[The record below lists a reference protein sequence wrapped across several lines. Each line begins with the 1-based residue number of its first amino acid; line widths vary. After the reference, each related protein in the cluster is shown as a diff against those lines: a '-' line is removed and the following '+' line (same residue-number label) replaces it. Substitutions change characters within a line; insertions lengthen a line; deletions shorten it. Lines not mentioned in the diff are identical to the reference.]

1 MTMTKRRT
9 KKYLAAR
16 IICSLVLG
24 AYLVGGHSSPVA
36 WGAPTVDGTGT
47 VYLYGFGIDAT
58 QRDSTGTAWGYKST
72 ASGPVATAWG
82 NGTTASGEGSTAWG
96 YQTFAGNDG
105 TDVGNYATA
114 WGTQTNATGD
124 FEATAWGYKTTAS
137 GQYAATAFGSET
149 TASGMYATAW
159 GNKTI
164 ASNQAATAFGAR
176 TEASGNTSTAF
187 GWGAIAS
194 NLLSTA
200 FGNDTTARGYVST
213 AFGNKTEASGN
224 GSTAW
229 GGYFSDTVGE
239 DAIGGTASGKASTA
253 FGIETQAGKLL
264 FDTKEAK
271 IISYEESGVT
281 KYKIVDASDS
291 TTPLKEEAFAT
302 YAAAYNQ
309 VTAVGTG
316 ATAWG
321 RRTTASGDYSTA
333 WGDAAKAEGDKST
346 AWGAGTKARFL
357 GDTAWGEETTASGI
371 YATAF
376 GSGTTASGLHATA
389 FGSGT
394 TANTRGSTAWGNQTT
409 AGKATIDGTEY
420 SGLYATAFGFQ
431 TKAIGQDATAFGSN
445 TTASGTYATAFGSGT
460 TASGYNATA
469 FGLDTTASGDA
480 STAFGI
486 YTEAT
491 GKGAVAWGVGEKGV
505 GITLAHGESS
515 TAFGK
520 KSRAFGDNS
529 LAALGGITGVG
540 SIASLDGV
548 TWVNFVP
555 GTGEG
560 AVAIGEGAT
569 AEASY
574 TYAIGKNAKV
584 LDAKTENAIAIGN
597 DTSVTAV
604 GGVALGSEAVA
615 SVDKGVAGYDPA
627 TGATTSDSSGAWT
640 STHAAISIGT
650 ADGSVTRQITG
661 VAAGSKDTD
670 AVNVAQLKAA
680 ADAKLDKTVF
690 NDYKVATA
698 ATLGLMQNAI
708 TQNADDISDLQTN
721 KLDKAVY
728 EADKADTK
736 AALDGKANV
745 ALDNI
750 TEDGKTVIK
759 DLAKGA
765 VNVVGDGPV
774 SVAKSDVSGV
784 DTYTVSVK
792 TDGKVEDSNTGIVT
806 GGTVYDYL
814 HGDTVELGKG
824 SKATGTQSIAIGFG
838 NKVSGNNS
846 GAIGDPNTVEGDN
859 SWAFGNNNQIP
870 GSNSI
875 VLGNK
880 NNVSG
885 SNTFVLG
892 NNVTADVDN
901 AVVLGDGSKAE
912 ADAVSVGSD
921 GGERQIKHVK
931 DGTDDT
937 DAATVGQLKALAG
950 GTGAGLEEVTH
961 RISNLDS
968 KINKVG
974 AGAAALAALHPLD
987 TDNKFTM
994 AAGFGNYRNANAMAL
1009 GMFYRPTDKVMFSV
1023 GGAMGNGENMINAG
1037 VSFALDK
1044 GVGTSKAAMARTI
1057 KAQGDR
1063 IAEQDAKIQS
1073 LEAYN
1078 AKLEERLA
1086 ALEAKIGK

>member
-1 MTMTKRRT
+1 T
-9 KKYLAAR
+9 
-16 IICSLVLG
+16 
-24 AYLVGGHSSPVA
+24 
-36 WGAPTVDGTGT
+36 
-47 VYLYGFGIDAT
+47 
-58 QRDSTGTAWGYKST
+58 
-72 ASGPVATAWG
+72 
-82 NGTTASGEGSTAWG
+82 EGSTAWG
-96 YQTFAGNDG
+96 YQT
-105 TDVGNYATA
+105 
-114 WGTQTNATGD
+114 
-124 FEATAWGYKTTAS
+124 
-137 GQYAATAFGSET
+137 
-149 TASGMYATAW
+149 
-159 GNKTI
+159 
-164 ASNQAATAFGAR
+164 
-176 TEASGNTSTAF
+176 
-187 GWGAIAS
+187 
-194 NLLSTA
+194 
-200 FGNDTTARGYVST
+200 
-213 AFGNKTEASGN
+213 
-224 GSTAW
+224 
-229 GGYFSDTVGE
+229 
-239 DAIGGTASGKASTA
+239 
-253 FGIETQAGKLL
+253 
-264 FDTKEAK
+264 
-271 IISYEESGVT
+271 
-281 KYKIVDASDS
+281 
-291 TTPLKEEAFAT
+291 
-302 YAAAYNQ
+302 
-309 VTAVGTG
+309 
-316 ATAWG
+316 
-321 RRTTASGDYSTA
+321 
-333 WGDAAKAEGDKST
+333 
-346 AWGAGTKARFL
+346 
-357 GDTAWGEETTASGI
+357 
-371 YATAF
+371 
-376 GSGTTASGLHATA
+376 
-389 FGSGT
+389 
-394 TANTRGSTAWGNQTT
+394 T
-409 AGKATIDGTEY
+409 AGKETIDGTEY
-420 SGLYATAFGFQ
+420 SG
-431 TKAIGQDATAFGSN
+431 
-445 TTASGTYATAFGSGT
+445 TYATAFGQGSK
-460 TASGYNATA
+460 AI
-469 FGLDTTASGDA
+469 GLA
-480 STAFGI
+480 STAFGFKS
-486 YTEAT
+486 EAE
-491 GKGAVAWGVGEKGV
+491 GKN
-505 GITLAHGESS
+505 S
-515 TAFGK
+515 TAFGDSSK
-520 KSRAFGDNS
+520 AEAENS
-529 LAALGGITGVG
+529 LAALGGIVEK
-540 SIASLDGV
+540 D
-548 TWVNFVP
+548 
-555 GTGEG
+555 
-560 AVAIGEGAT
+560 AT
-569 AEASY
+569 NSA
-574 TYAIGKNAKV
+574 AIGKGAKV
-584 LDAKTENAIAIGN
+584 TVADA
-597 DTSVTAV
+597 
-604 GGVALGSEAVA
+604 VALGS
-615 SVDKGVAGYDPA
+615 
-627 TGATTSDSSGAWT
+627 
-640 STHAAISIGT
+640 
-650 ADGSVTRQITG
+650 GSVADTANTISVGSSSLQRKIVN
-661 VAAGSKDTD
+661 VAAGTADTD
-670 AVNVAQLKAA
+670 AVNFKQLS
-680 ADAKLDKTVF
+680 DKLDKTVF
-690 NDYKVATA
+690 NDYKAETA

-792 TDGKVEDSNTGIVT
+792 TDGKVESANTGIVT

-968 KINKVG
+968 KVNKVG

-1009 GMFYRPTDKVMFSV
+1009 GMFYRPTDQVMFSV